1 MCGIV
6 GYIGK
11 NGKCQDVL
19 IDGLK
24 ELEYRGY
31 DSAGIA
37 YINDNKELKITK
49 KQGKIINLEN
59 NIQKELSNI
68 GIGHTRWATH
78 GIPSE
83 VNSHP
88 HKFDHITIVHNGI
101 IENYNEIKE
110 ELLKKN
116 YNFKSETDTEVAAAL
131 LNYLYE
137 NNNKDI
143 NKAIIEFQQMVRGSY
158 AIGLILDNNED
169 ELYAIK
175 KDSPLIVGIGNDENY
190 IASDMPA
197 IIKYTDT
204 YTILNDYEF
213 AKLEKNKITYF
224 DKNGNKINKDILKF
238 DKEQED
244 NGKNGFKHYMLKEI
258 YEQPDVFKKTTEPYI
273 QNGIDGIIN
282 EMPSFDKYNKI
293 VIVGCGSAMHAGL
306 VGKNMI
312 EKFANTE
319 VNVEI
324 ASEFRYKKLFIDN
337 KSLVIAISQSG
348 ETADTLAAV
357 KIAKEKGADTLG
369 IINRPQSTIARNVD
383 MVLYTKAGIEKA
395 VATTKAYSSQVT
407 LLSLIALNIA
417 AKKKNITNDEIIE
430 ILDSIKKLPVQM
442 ETLISDDYRNY
453 IKEIAKK
460 IYNHNDIYFIGRG
473 ADYSISMEGSLKLK
487 EISYLHSEAY
497 PAGEL
502 KHGTI
507 SLIEDGTPVVGVVT
521 DKNIAEKT
529 ISNIKEVKARGANT
543 ILVTTKELN
552 TNLDCIDSTIIVPTT
567 HELFQQLLT
576 VVPLQLLAYEVATL
590 NNCDIDQPKNLAKSV
605 TVE

>member
-1 MCGIV
+1 MCGII

-11 NGKCQDVL
+11 KDKCQDVL

-37 YINDNKELKITK
+37 YIHNGLLKIIK
-49 KQGKIINLEN
+49 EQGKIINLEN
-59 NIQKELSNI
+59 SLNKEDASI

-78 GIPSE
+78 GVPSKI
-83 VNSHP
+83 NSHP
-88 HKFDHITIVHNGI
+88 HQFNHITIVHNGI

-110 ELLKKN
+110 ELIRNN
-116 YNFKSETDTEVAAAL
+116 YEFKSETDTEVAAAL

-137 NNNKDI
+137 RYNNI
-143 NKAIIEFQQMVRGSY
+143 NKAIIEFQKQVRGSY
-158 AIGLILDNNED
+158 AIGFILDNNEN

-175 KDSPLIVGIGNDENY
+175 KDSPLIVGLGDGENY

-204 YTILNDYEF
+204 YSILNDKEF
-213 AKLEKNKITYF
+213 AKLEKDKVTYYNQ
-224 DKNGNKINKDILKF
+224 DGLEIKKDILTF
-238 DKEQED
+238 DKEEME
-244 NGKNGFKHYMLKEI
+244 NGKNGYKHYMLKEI
-258 YEQPDVFKKTTEPYI
+258 YEQPNVFKKTTNDYVV
-273 QNGIDGIIN
+273 NGIDSLIN

-293 VIVGCGSAMHAGL
+293 VIAACGSAMHAGL
-306 VGKNMI
+306 IGKNMI
-312 EKFANTE
+312 EKYADIPVE
-319 VNVEI
+319 VEI
-324 ASEFRYKKLFIDN
+324 ASEFRYKKLFLDN

-357 KIAKEKGADTLG
+357 NIAKEKGADTLG
-369 IINRPQSTIARNVD
+369 IINRPQSTIARNVNT
-383 MVLYTKAGIEKA
+383 VLYTKAGIEKA

-417 AKKKNITNDEIIE
+417 AKNNKISKDEIIS

-442 ETLISDDYRNY
+442 DYLLTEDYRKY
-453 IKEIAKK
+453 IQDIASK
-460 IYNHNDIYFIGRG
+460 IYNEHDIYFIGRG
-473 ADYSISMEGSLKLK
+473 YDYSVSMEGALKLK

-497 PAGEL
+497 AAGEL

-507 SLIEDGTPVVGVVT
+507 SLIEDGTPVIGIVT
-521 DKNIAEKT
+521 DKTIAEKT
-529 ISNIKEVKARGANT
+529 ISNIKEVKSRGAKT
-543 ILVTTKELN
+543 ILVTTEELDN
-552 TNLDCIDSTIIVPTT
+552 NLDCIDHTIIVPTT
-567 HELFQQLLT
+567 HELFQPLLT
-576 VVPLQLLAYEVATL
+576 VMPLQLLSYEVASL
-590 NNCDIDQPKNLAKSV
+590 RGCDIDQPKNLAKSV

>member
-37 YINDNKELKITK
+37 YIHNGLLKIVK
-49 KQGKIINLEN
+49 EQGKIVNLE
-59 NIQKELSNI
+59 QTLEKENSNI

-78 GIPSE
+78 GVPSKT
-83 VNSHP
+83 NSHP
-88 HKFDHITIVHNGI
+88 HQVNHITIVHNGI

-110 ELLKKN
+110 DLIKKG
-116 YNFKSETDTEVAAAL
+116 YSFKSETDTEVAAAL

-137 NNNKDI
+137 KYNDI
-143 NKAIIEFQQMVRGSY
+143 NKAIIEFQNLVRGSY
-158 AIGLILDNNED
+158 AIGLIVDND
-169 ELYAIK
+169 ENALYAIK
-175 KDSPLIVGIGNDENY
+175 KDSPLIVGLGNDENY

-204 YTILNDYEF
+204 YTILNDKEF
-213 AKLEKNKITYF
+213 AKLEKDKVTYY
-224 DKNGNKINKDILKF
+224 DKNNNEIKKDILTF
-238 DKEQED
+238 DKEEME
-244 NGKNGFKHYMLKEI
+244 NGKNGYKHYMLKEI
-258 YEQPDVFKKTTEPYI
+258 YEQPNVFKKTTNDYI
-273 QNGIDGIIN
+273 QNGIDSLIS

-293 VIVGCGSAMHAGL
+293 VIVACGSAMHAGL
-306 VGKNMI
+306 IGKNMI
-312 EKFANTE
+312 EKYADVPVE
-319 VNVEI
+319 VEI
-324 ASEFRYKKLFIDN
+324 ASEFRYKKLFLDEN
-337 KSLVIAISQSG
+337 SLVIAISQSG

-357 KIAKEKGADTLG
+357 NIAKEHHADTLG

-383 MVLYTKAGIEKA
+383 TVLYTKAGIEKA

-417 AKKKNITNDEIIE
+417 TKNKKISKDEIIT

-442 ETLISDDYRNY
+442 DYLLTEDYRKY
-453 IKEIAKK
+453 IQGIAEE
-460 IYNHNDIYFIGRG
+460 IYNEHDIYFIGRG
-473 ADYSISMEGSLKLK
+473 YDYSVSMEGALKLK

-497 PAGEL
+497 AAGEL

-507 SLIEDGTPVVGVVT
+507 SLIEDGTPVVGIVT
-521 DKNIAEKT
+521 DKTIAEKT
-529 ISNIKEVKARGANT
+529 VSNIKEVKARGAKT
-543 ILVTTKELN
+543 ILVTTEELN
-552 TNLDCIDSTIIVPTT
+552 NNLDCIDNTIIVPTT
-567 HELFQQLLT
+567 HELFQPLLT
-576 VVPLQLLAYEVATL
+576 VMPLQLLSYEVASL
-590 NNCDIDQPKNLAKSV
+590 RGCDIDQPKNLAKSV